1 MASPLI
7 EGRFGVGPSKESAS
21 KSNEPVPCVPCSLHA
36 VGGVPSFSLS
46 VQHGCPFPL
55 RMDIV
60 LTCRVFLAANVVAIA
75 SVKRCHLAKKPTW
88 RNTLRCSATSAYSS
102 TGSPARPGCPLF
114 SHPTMS
120 FEAKNLFWL
129 GGQAHCIPRHN
140 ENKGPARELPPQG
153 RWPSGIALGQ
163 SKDLAATRLS
173 STRRLGSPRLAAVP
187 WHPSQFGSPPGER
200 K

>member
-21 KSNEPVPCVPCSLHA
+21 KSNQPVPCVPCSLHA

-75 SVKRCHLAKKPTW
+75 SVKRCHLAKKTDVAEHPQV
-88 RNTLRCSATSAYSS
+88 LRHV
-102 TGSPARPGCPLF
+102 GLLVNGLPG
-114 SHPTMS
+114 T
-120 FEAKNLFWL
+120 A
-129 GGQAHCIPRHN
+129 G
-140 ENKGPARELPPQG
+140 LPF
-153 RWPSGIALGQ
+153 I
-163 SKDLAATRLS
+163 
-173 STRRLGSPRLAAVP
+173 
-187 WHPSQFGSPPGER
+187 
-200 K
+200 